1 VYFPINKLFAN
12 MKKEENCLRLEE
24 IRTALAEADAERLSA
39 GVSAQEREL
48 MEEACVTLREA
59 ERRAIVNAETG
70 LVERFRESA
79 GSVNLQAKK
88 IRALVTKMNRIPKG
102 LDATERVIKEC
113 VKVLRAIAM
122 WCTMLFLLVFMG
134 SCASMSKA
142 QLKRVGALAV
152 VSDSAVSGPGSVL
165 GLLDE
170 VRLSRGIMY
179 AASLSSADARVAE
192 LNGLALSSSD
202 LARLSEKADVCV
214 SILESY
220 IRALK
225 SLSNEARWKQ
235 NGTELRGIGRNIDS
249 LAIAYNK
256 LDWGDDVEPGLA
268 KQLGKTSG
276 YLAEQ
281 YGKRR
286 QLKIVREVVA
296 EGDSIVGTCCA
307 ALIEA
312 LKSEEM
318 LELIENERIGLEN
331 NYKAYL
337 NSCSLNGAAPALEID
352 RVYVEDRIKIESA
365 KDVRRQ
371 CITRLQ
377 AFRRAHAALLKEL
390 EGGHRTYSEFS
401 DALFELN
408 RQLYAIGTI
417 GV

>member
-1 VYFPINKLFAN
+1 MSKFVRPIIQLFAK
-12 MKKEENCLRLEE
+12 MKKEETCLRLEE
-24 IRTALAEADAERLSA
+24 IQAALAKADAERLSS

-59 ERRAIVNAETG
+59 ERRAIVNSETG
-70 LVERFRESA
+70 LVERFQEST

-88 IRALVTKMNRIPKG
+88 IRALVTKMNKIPKG
-102 LDATERVIKEC
+102 LDVTESVIKEC
-113 VKVLRAIAM
+113 VKVLKAIAM
-122 WCTMLFLLVFMG
+122 WCTMLFLLVYMS

-142 QLKRVGALAV
+142 QLKRVNSLAV

-165 GLLDE
+165 KLLDE
-170 VRLSRGIMY
+170 VRLDRGLMY

-192 LNGLALSSSD
+192 LNGVALEASD

-235 NGTELRGIGRNIDS
+235 NWTELRGIGRNIDS
-249 LAIAYNK
+249 LAVAYNK

-286 QLKIVREVVA
+286 QLKLVKQIVA
-296 EGDSIVGTCCA
+296 EGDSIVGSCCA

-390 EGGHRTYSEFS
+390 DNPRTYAEFS

-408 RQLYAIGTI
+408 RQICAIG
-417 GV
+417 G

>member
-1 VYFPINKLFAN
+1 MYFPINQLFAN

-24 IRTALAEADAERLSA
+24 IRTALAKADAERLSA

-88 IRALVTKMNRIPKG
+88 IRALVTKMNKIPKG
-102 LDATERVIKEC
+102 LDVTESVIKEC

-122 WCTMLFLLVFMG
+122 WCTMLFLLIYMS

-142 QLKRVGALAV
+142 QLKRVNSLAV

-165 GLLDE
+165 KLLDE
-170 VRLSRGIMY
+170 VRLSRGMMY
-179 AASLSSADARVAE
+179 AASLSSAEARVAE
-192 LNGLALSSSD
+192 LNGVALGASELSK
-202 LARLSEKADVCV
+202 LSEKADVCV

-256 LDWGDDVEPGLA
+256 LDWGESVEPGLA

-286 QLKIVREVVA
+286 QLKLVKQIVA
-296 EGDSIVGTCCA
+296 EGDSIVASCCD
-307 ALIEA
+307 ALIAA

-318 LELIENERIGLEN
+318 LDLIENERIGLEN

-337 NSCSLNGAAPALEID
+337 NSAGLRGVEPAYEFDRLYID
-352 RVYVEDRIKIESA
+352 NRLKIESA
-365 KDVRRQ
+365 RNNRKQ

-390 EGGHRTYSEFS
+390 DNPRSYSEFS

-408 RQLYAIGTI
+408 RQICAIG
-417 GV
+417 V

>member
-1 VYFPINKLFAN
+1 

-24 IRTALAEADAERLSA
+24 IRTALAEADAARLSS

-88 IRALVTKMNRIPKG
+88 IRALVTKMNKIPKG

-165 GLLDE
+165 KLLDE
-170 VRLSRGIMY
+170 VRVSRGLMY
-179 AASLSSADARVAE
+179 AASLSGADARVAE
-192 LNGLALSSSD
+192 LNGVALGSAE

-214 SILESY
+214 GILESY

-286 QLKIVREVVA
+286 QLKLVREVVA
-296 EGDSIVGTCCA
+296 EGDSIVGTCCSL
-307 ALIEA
+307 LIAA
-312 LKSEEM
+312 LKSPEM
-318 LELIENERIGLEN
+318 LELIENERVGLEQD
-331 NYKAYL
+331 YKAYL
-337 NSCSLNGAAPALEID
+337 NYYHLNNITPEPEFD
-352 RVYVEDRIKIESA
+352 RLYIANRLKIESA
-365 KDVRRQ
+365 KDVRKQ

-377 AFRRAHAALLKEL
+377 TFRRAHAALLKEL
-390 EGGHRTYSEFS
+390 DNPRSYAEFS

-417 GV
+417 GA

>member
-1 VYFPINKLFAN
+1 

-24 IRTALAEADAERLSA
+24 IRSALAKADAERLRA

-79 GSVNLQAKK
+79 GSVNLQAKR
-88 IRALVTKMNRIPKG
+88 IRALVTKLNKIPKG
-102 LDATERVIKEC
+102 LDTVEGVIKEC

-152 VSDSAVSGPGSVL
+152 VSDSAVAGPGSVFR
-165 GLLDE
+165 LLDE
-170 VRLSRGIMY
+170 VRVDRGLMY
-179 AASLSSADARVAE
+179 AASLSGADARVAE
-192 LNGLALSSSD
+192 LNGVALGASEFG
-202 LARLSEKADVCV
+202 RLSEKADLCV
-214 SILESY
+214 EILESY

-235 NGTELRGIGRNIDS
+235 NGVELRGIGRNIDS
-249 LAIAYNK
+249 LAIAYSG
-256 LDWGDDVEPGLA
+256 LGFDELYEPGLA

-296 EGDSIVGTCCA
+296 EGDSIVATCCA

-318 LELIENERIGLEN
+318 LELIENERVGLEQD
-331 NYKAYL
+331 YKAYL
-337 NSCSLNGAAPALEID
+337 NSCSVRGVEPWVEFD
-352 RVYVEDRIKIESA
+352 RVYVEDRLKVEASR
-365 KDVRRQ
+365 DVRRQ

-390 EGGHRTYSEFS
+390 DNPRSYAEFS

-408 RQLYAIGTI
+408 RQIREIGTI

>member
-1 VYFPINKLFAN
+1 VYFPINQLFAN

-24 IRTALAEADAERLSA
+24 IRTALAKADAERLSA

-79 GSVNLQAKK
+79 GSVNLQAKR
-88 IRALVTKMNRIPKG
+88 IRALVTKMNKIPKG

-113 VKVLRAIAM
+113 VKVLRAIAL
-122 WCTMLFLLVFMG
+122 WCTMLFLLLGLG

-152 VSDSAVSGPGSVL
+152 VSDSAVAGPGSVL
-165 GLLDE
+165 KLLDE
-170 VRLSRGIMY
+170 VRSDRGLMY

-192 LNGLALSSSD
+192 LNGVALEASD

-296 EGDSIVGTCCA
+296 EGDSIVSSCCA

-318 LELIENERIGLEN
+318 LELIENERVGLEQD
-331 NYKAYL
+331 YKAYL
-337 NSCSLNGAAPALEID
+337 NSCSVNGVTPWVEFD
-352 RVYVEDRIKIESA
+352 RVYVSDRLKIEASR
-365 KDVRRQ
+365 DVRRQ

-390 EGGHRTYSEFS
+390 EGGRRSYSEFS

-417 GV
+417 GA

>member
-1 VYFPINKLFAN
+1 MSKFVKPIIQLFAN

-24 IRTALAEADAERLSA
+24 IQAALAKADAERLSA

-88 IRALVTKMNRIPKG
+88 IRALVTKMNKIPKG
-102 LDATERVIKEC
+102 LDVTESVIKEC
-113 VKVLRAIAM
+113 VKVLKAIAM
-122 WCTMLFLLVFMG
+122 WCTMLFLLVYMS

-142 QLKRVGALAV
+142 QLKRVNSLAV

-165 GLLDE
+165 RLLDE
-170 VRLSRGIMY
+170 VRMDRGLMY

-192 LNGLALSSSD
+192 LNGVALEASD

-256 LDWGDDVEPGLA
+256 LDWGESVEPGLA

-281 YGKRR
+281 YGKRG
-286 QLKIVREVVA
+286 QLKLVKQIVA
-296 EGDSIVGTCCA
+296 EGDSIVSSCCA

-312 LKSEEM
+312 LKSDEM

-337 NSCSLNGAAPALEID
+337 NSAGLRGVEPAYEFDRLYID
-352 RVYVEDRIKIESA
+352 NRLKIEA
-365 KDVRRQ
+365 ARNNRKQ

-377 AFRRAHAALLKEL
+377 AFRRAHAVLLKEL
-390 EGGHRTYSEFS
+390 DNPRTYSEFS

-408 RQLYAIGTI
+408 RQICAIG
-417 GV
+417 V

>member
-1 VYFPINKLFAN
+1 

-24 IRTALAEADAERLSA
+24 IRSALAKADAERLSA

-48 MEEACVTLREA
+48 MEEACVTLRDA
-59 ERRAIVNAETG
+59 ERRAIVNVETG

-79 GSVNLQAKK
+79 GSVNLQAKR
-88 IRALVTKMNRIPKG
+88 IRALVTKLNKIPKG
-102 LDATERVIKEC
+102 LDTVESVIKEC

-152 VSDSAVSGPGSVL
+152 VSDSAVAGPGSVFR
-165 GLLDE
+165 LLDE
-170 VRLSRGIMY
+170 VRVSRGLMY
-179 AASLSSADARVAE
+179 AASLSGAEARVAE
-192 LNGLALSSSD
+192 LNGVALGSAE

-214 SILESY
+214 GILESY
-220 IRALK
+220 IRALR

-235 NGTELRGIGRNIDS
+235 NGVELRGIGRNIDS
-249 LAIAYNK
+249 LALALGAFG
-256 LDWGDDVEPGLA
+256 LDEVYEPGLA

-296 EGDSIVGTCCA
+296 EGDSIVGTCCSL
-307 ALIEA
+307 LIAA
-312 LKSEEM
+312 LKSPEM
-318 LELIENERIGLEN
+318 LELIENERVGLEQD
-331 NYKAYL
+331 YKAYL
-337 NSCSLNGAAPALEID
+337 NSCSVRGVEPWVEFD
-352 RVYVEDRIKIESA
+352 RVYVSDRLKIEASR
-365 KDVRRQ
+365 DVRRQ

-390 EGGHRTYSEFS
+390 DNPRSYAEFS

>member
-1 VYFPINKLFAN
+1 

-24 IRTALAEADAERLSA
+24 IRSALAKADAERLSA

-48 MEEACVTLREA
+48 MEETCVTLREA

-79 GSVNLQAKK
+79 GSVNLQAKR
-88 IRALVTKMNRIPKG
+88 IRALVTKLNKIPKG
-102 LDATERVIKEC
+102 LDTVESVIKEC

-152 VSDSAVSGPGSVL
+152 VSDSAVAGPGSVFR
-165 GLLDE
+165 LLDE
-170 VRLSRGIMY
+170 VRLDRGLMY

-192 LNGLALSSSD
+192 LNGVALEASD

-249 LAIAYNK
+249 LAVAYNK

-296 EGDSIVGTCCA
+296 EGDSIVGTCCSL
-307 ALIEA
+307 LIAA
-312 LKSEEM
+312 LKSPEM
-318 LELIENERIGLEN
+318 LELIENERLGLEQD
-331 NYKAYL
+331 YKAYL
-337 NSCSLNGAAPALEID
+337 NSCSVRGVEPWVEFD
-352 RVYVEDRIKIESA
+352 RVYVEDRLKIEVSR
-365 KDVRRQ
+365 DVRRQ

-377 AFRRAHAALLKEL
+377 AFRRAHAALLREL
-390 EGGHRTYSEFS
+390 QDGHRTYDEFS

-408 RQLYAIGTI
+408 RQIVDIGD
-417 GV
+417 GSFWHRFAK